1 MKHLRDS
8 SSPRLPKRQSSRNAF
23 LYLPSIL
30 FASLLGTY
38 LDLYFVGKQFYA
50 FPVRPF
56 PDVFSI
62 NIAFTLVILPIGIGL
77 FLYMADNM
85 SNWSRLVFTLILSA
99 LVPFIE
105 KKSVQ
110 LGFFH
115 HGDQWH
121 PLYSFIGYFLFLVL
135 IWKIFKWVKL
145 GVGKNS
151 KSSKKF

>member
-1 MKHLRDS
+1 MKHLKNS
-8 SSPRLPKRQSSRNAF
+8 SSPRLPKRQFSRNAF

-38 LDLYFVGKQFYA
+38 LDLYFVGKQFYE

-62 NIAFTLVILPIGIGL
+62 NIAFTLIILPLLIWL
-77 FLYMADNM
+77 FLYLADKM
-85 SNWSRLVFTLILSA
+85 SKWSRLVFTLFLSA

-115 HGDQWH
+115 HGDQWNH
-121 PLYSFIGYFLFLVL
+121 LYSFIGYFLFLVL
-135 IWKIFKWVKL
+135 IWKIFKWVKSE
-145 GVGKNS
+145 VRK
-151 KSSKKF
+151 